1 MVYRG
6 LRRIKI
12 CQNRI
17 RVLKPN
23 SPVLAST
30 LSSGYRFQISC
41 CFVGDYEEL
50 KFTRMGPND
59 PNFEANLFNLSKHFQ
74 QIADWVIS
82 RQNKLGTDWHVYA
95 KQERY
100 RERYQESIFTLV
112 KSFGA
117 SADGL
122 CSNSSN

>member
-1 MVYRG
+1 
-6 LRRIKI
+6 
-12 CQNRI
+12 
-17 RVLKPN
+17 
-23 SPVLAST
+23 
-30 LSSGYRFQISC
+30 
-41 CFVGDYEEL
+41 
-50 KFTRMGPND
+50 MGPND